1 MVRLPEDA
9 NARNPSCQIGHPLD
23 SDLWAGL
30 LSLASYAQEDEM
42 AGKFKIVKSTNGS
55 FYFNLK
61 ADNGRS
67 ILVSETYASR
77 TGAQSGINS
86 VKINAPLN
94 KRYERKHDSKG
105 RPYFVLKAANDQV
118 IGKSQMYSS
127 SASMET

>member
-1 MVRLPEDA
+1 
-9 NARNPSCQIGHPLD
+9 
-23 SDLWAGL
+23 
-30 LSLASYAQEDEM
+30 M

-61 ADNGRS
+61 ADNGRN

-127 SASMET
+127 SASMEIGIQSVKINGPRAKVEDLTRSRAA